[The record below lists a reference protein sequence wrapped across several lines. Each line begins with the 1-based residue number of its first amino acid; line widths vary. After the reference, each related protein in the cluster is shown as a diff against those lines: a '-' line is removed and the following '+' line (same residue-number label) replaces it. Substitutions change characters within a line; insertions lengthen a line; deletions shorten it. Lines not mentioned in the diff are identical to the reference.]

1 MRKTISILILLCAV
15 FGTAQQDYRTWLRGK
30 VLYQDSSVVAA
41 NILNTN
47 SEQATITDD
56 NGEFAI
62 EVKLGDEL
70 IISSVQYEI
79 RALIITKE
87 ILQRNRLVV
96 DVNEKIQALD
106 EVVVSPTRPEK
117 FLDLQEEEFK
127 KFDYTSDK
135 STRVENEI
143 LRKNQLYEGVDF
155 VNIFKLM
162 YKALRKKESDD
173 GSASTYAPSD
183 VIRQIYPDAFF
194 TEKLNVSQDQIGL
207 FLEFIDDRLEAKD
220 LLKKE
225 NEFQLMD
232 FLIKQSEKFAR
243 TQ

>member
-1 MRKTISILILLCAV
+1 MSRLLAFLFFLATTLS
-15 FGTAQQDYRTWLRGK
+15 FGQNDYRTWLRGK
-30 VLYQDSSVVAA
+30 VLYQDSSVIAA

-47 SEQATITDD
+47 SKKATITDD
-56 NGEFAI
+56 NGEYAI

-70 IISSVQYEI
+70 IFTSLQYEI
-79 RALIITKE
+79 RAVIISKE

-96 DVNEKIQALD
+96 DVREKITVLD
-106 EVVVSPTRPEK
+106 EVVVSPTRPEA

-127 KFDYTSDK
+127 KVDYLDDK
-135 STRVENEI
+135 STRIENEI
-143 LRKNQLYEGVDF
+143 LRKNELYNGVDF

-162 YKALRKKESDD
+162 YKTLRKKDSDD
-173 GSASTYAPSD
+173 GGGSTYAPSD

-194 TEKLNVSQDQIGL
+194 TEELNVPPDQTGL

-232 FLIKQSEKFAR
+232 FLIKQSEKFAKA
-243 TQ
+243 Q

>member
-1 MRKTISILILLCAV
+1 MRKTISILILLFAV

-47 SEQATITDD
+47 SDQATITDD

-79 RALIITKE
+79 RVLIITKE

-96 DVNEKIQALD
+96 DVNEKIQVLD

-162 YKALRKKESDD
+162 YKALRKKNSDD
-173 GSASTYAPSD
+173 QIGSSYAPSD

-194 TEKLNVSQDQIGL
+194 SEELHIPQGQISL

>member
-96 DVNEKIQALD
+96 DVNEKIQVLD

-232 FLIKQSEKFAR
+232 FLIKQSEKFAK

>member
-1 MRKTISILILLCAV
+1 MRKTISILILLSAV

-232 FLIKQSEKFAR
+232 FLIKQSEKFAK

>member
-1 MRKTISILILLCAV
+1 MRKKISILILLCAV

-79 RALIITKE
+79 RVLIITKE

-96 DVNEKIQALD
+96 DVNEKIQVLD

-162 YKALRKKESDD
+162 YKALRKKNSDGQI
-173 GSASTYAPSD
+173 GSSYAPSD

-194 TEKLNVSQDQIGL
+194 SEELHIPQGQIGL

-243 TQ
+243 AQ

>member
-1 MRKTISILILLCAV
+1 MRKTISILILLFAV

-79 RALIITKE
+79 RVLIITKE

-96 DVNEKIQALD
+96 DVNEKIQFLD

-162 YKALRKKESDD
+162 YKALRKKNSEDQS
-173 GSASTYAPSD
+173 GSAYAPSD

-194 TEKLNVSQDQIGL
+194 SEELHIPQGQIGL

-243 TQ
+243 AQ

>member
-1 MRKTISILILLCAV
+1 MSRLLAFLFFLATTLS
-15 FGTAQQDYRTWLRGK
+15 FGQNDYRTWLRGK
-30 VLYQDSSVVAA
+30 VLYQDSSVIAA

-47 SEQATITDD
+47 SKKATITDD
-56 NGEFAI
+56 NGEYAI

-70 IISSVQYEI
+70 IFTSLQYEI
-79 RALIITKE
+79 RAVIISKE

-96 DVNEKIQALD
+96 DVREKITVLD
-106 EVVVSPTRPEK
+106 EVVVSPTRPEA

-127 KFDYTSDK
+127 KVDYLDDK
-135 STRVENEI
+135 STRIENEI
-143 LRKNQLYEGVDF
+143 LRKNELYNGVDF

-162 YKALRKKESDD
+162 YKALRKKDSDD
-173 GSASTYAPSD
+173 GGGSTYAPSD

-194 TEKLNVSQDQIGL
+194 TEELNVSPDQIGL
-207 FLEFIDDRLEAKD
+207 FLEFVDDRLEAKD

-232 FLIKQSEKFAR
+232 FLIKQSEKFAKA
-243 TQ
+243 Q

>member
-1 MRKTISILILLCAV
+1 M
-15 FGTAQQDYRTWLRGK
+15 
-30 VLYQDSSVVAA
+30 
-41 NILNTN
+41 
-47 SEQATITDD
+47 
-56 NGEFAI
+56 
-62 EVKLGDEL
+62 
-70 IISSVQYEI
+70 
-79 RALIITKE
+79 
-87 ILQRNRLVV
+87 VV
-96 DVNEKIQALD
+96 DVNEKIQVLD

-135 STRVENEI
+135 STRVKNEI

-162 YKALRKKESDD
+162 YKALRKNNSDD
-173 GSASTYAPSD
+173 QIGSSYAPSD

-194 TEKLNVSQDQIGL
+194 SEELHIPQGQIGL

>member
-1 MRKTISILILLCAV
+1 MRKTITILILFCV
-15 FGTAQQDYRTWLRGK
+15 FFGTAQQDYRTWLRGK
-30 VLYQDSSVVAA
+30 VLYQDISVVAA

-47 SEQATITDD
+47 SDQATITDD
-56 NGEFAI
+56 NGEFLI

-79 RALIITKE
+79 RALIINKE

-96 DVNEKIQALD
+96 DVNEKVQVLD

-135 STRVENEI
+135 STRVDNEI

-155 VNIFKLM
+155 VNIFRLM
-162 YKALRKKESDD
+162 YKALRKKNSKD
-173 GSASTYAPSD
+173 GTASNYAPSD
-183 VIRQIYPDAFF
+183 VIRQIYSDTFF
-194 TEKLNVSQDQIGL
+194 SEELHIPPAQIGL
-207 FLEFIDDRLEAKD
+207 FLEFIDDRLDAKD

-232 FLIKQSEKFAR
+232 FLIKQSEKFAKA
-243 TQ
+243 Q

>member
-1 MRKTISILILLCAV
+1 MQKAIPILALFCVV
-15 FGTAQQDYRTWLRGK
+15 FATAQQDYRTWLRGK

-96 DVNEKIQALD
+96 DVNEKIQVLD

-127 KFDYTSDK
+127 KIDYTSDK
-135 STRVENEI
+135 STRVDNEI

-162 YKALRKKESDD
+162 YKALRKKDSDD
-173 GSASTYAPSD
+173 GGGSAYAPSD

-194 TEKLNVSQDQIGL
+194 AEELQIPPDQIGL

-232 FLIKQSEKFAR
+232 FLIKQSEKFAKA
-243 TQ
+243 Q

>member
-1 MRKTISILILLCAV
+1 MRKSITLLLLFTAV
-15 FGTAQQDYRTWLRGK
+15 IAAAQQDYRTWLRGK

-47 SEQATITDD
+47 SENATITDD
-56 NGEFAI
+56 NGEFTI

-79 RALIITKE
+79 RAIIITKD

-96 DVNEKIQALD
+96 DVNEKITALD

-135 STRVENEI
+135 STQVENEI

-162 YKALRKKESDD
+162 YKSLRKKKVDEGDEFI
-173 GSASTYAPSD
+173 YAPSD

-194 TEKLNVSQDQIGL
+194 TTQLNIPADKIGL
-207 FLEFIDDRLEAKD
+207 FLEYIDGRLQTKY

-232 FLIKQSEKFAR
+232 FLIKQSEKFAK
-243 TQ
+243 TE

>member
-1 MRKTISILILLCAV
+1 MKKGIHVLALFCVV
-15 FGTAQQDYRTWLRGK
+15 FATAQQDYRTWLRGK
-30 VLYQDSSVVAA
+30 VLYQDSNVISA

-62 EVKLGDEL
+62 EVKLRDEL

-96 DVNEKIQALD
+96 DVNEKIRVLD

-127 KFDYTSDK
+127 KFDYNSDK
-135 STRVENEI
+135 STRVDNEI

-162 YKALRKKESDD
+162 YKALRKKDSKEGS
-173 GSASTYAPSD
+173 GSAFAPSD

-194 TEKLNVSQDQIGL
+194 TEELNVSQDQIGL
-207 FLEFIDDRLEAKD
+207 FLEFIDDRLETKD

-243 TQ
+243 SQ

>member
-1 MRKTISILILLCAV
+1 MQKAISILALFCVV
-15 FGTAQQDYRTWLRGK
+15 FATAQQDYRTWLRGK

-79 RALIITKE
+79 RALIITKD

-96 DVNEKIQALD
+96 DVNEKIQVLD

-135 STRVENEI
+135 STRVDNEI

-162 YKALRKKESDD
+162 YKALRKKDSDD
-173 GSASTYAPSD
+173 GSGSTYAPSD

-194 TEKLNVSQDQIGL
+194 TEELNVSQDQIGL

-232 FLIKQSEKFAR
+232 FLIKQSEKFAK

>member
-96 DVNEKIQALD
+96 DVNEKIQVLD

-135 STRVENEI
+135 STRVDNEI

-162 YKALRKKESDD
+162 YKALRKKDSDD
-173 GSASTYAPSD
+173 GYDSTFAPSD

-194 TEKLNVSQDQIGL
+194 TEELKIPPDQIGL

>member
-1 MRKTISILILLCAV
+1 MKKGIHVLALFCVV
-15 FGTAQQDYRTWLRGK
+15 FATAQQDYRTWLRGK
-30 VLYQDSSVVAA
+30 VLYQDSNVISA

-62 EVKLGDEL
+62 EVKLRDEL

-96 DVNEKIQALD
+96 DVNEKIRVLD

-127 KFDYTSDK
+127 KFDYNSDK
-135 STRVENEI
+135 STRVDNEI

-162 YKALRKKESDD
+162 YKALRKKDSKEGS
-173 GSASTYAPSD
+173 GSAFSPSD

-194 TEKLNVSQDQIGL
+194 TEELNVSQDQIGL
-207 FLEFIDDRLEAKD
+207 FLEFIDDRLETKD

-243 TQ
+243 SQ

>member
-1 MRKTISILILLCAV
+1 MSRLLAFLFFLATTLS
-15 FGTAQQDYRTWLRGK
+15 FGQNDYRTWLRGK
-30 VLYQDSSVVAA
+30 VLYQDSSVIAA

-47 SEQATITDD
+47 SKKATITDD
-56 NGEFAI
+56 NGEYAI

-70 IISSVQYEI
+70 IFTSLQYEI
-79 RALIITKE
+79 RAVIISKE

-96 DVNEKIQALD
+96 DVREKITVLD
-106 EVVVSPTRPEK
+106 EVVVSPTRPEA

-127 KFDYTSDK
+127 KVDYLDDK
-135 STRVENEI
+135 STRIENEI
-143 LRKNQLYEGVDF
+143 LRKNELYNGVDF
-155 VNIFKLM
+155 INIFKLM
-162 YKALRKKESDD
+162 YKALLKKDSDD
-173 GSASTYAPSD
+173 GGGSTYAPSD

-194 TEKLNVSQDQIGL
+194 TEELNVSPDQIGL

-232 FLIKQSEKFAR
+232 FLIKQSEKFAKA
-243 TQ
+243 Q

>member
-15 FGTAQQDYRTWLRGK
+15 FGTAQNDYRTWLRGK

-135 STRVENEI
+135 STRVDNEI

-162 YKALRKKESDD
+162 YKALRKKDSDD
-173 GSASTYAPSD
+173 GDDSTFAPSD

-194 TEKLNVSQDQIGL
+194 TEELNVPQDQIGL

>member
-1 MRKTISILILLCAV
+1 MQKAIPILALFCVV
-15 FGTAQQDYRTWLRGK
+15 FATAQQDYRTWLRGK
-30 VLYQDSSVVAA
+30 VLYQDSSVIAA

-96 DVNEKIQALD
+96 DVNEKIQVLD

-135 STRVENEI
+135 STRVDNEI

-162 YKALRKKESDD
+162 YKALRKKDSDD
-173 GSASTYAPSD
+173 GDDSTFAPSD

-194 TEKLNVSQDQIGL
+194 SEELHISPDQIGL

-243 TQ
+243 AQ

>member
-79 RALIITKE
+79 RVLIITKE

-96 DVNEKIQALD
+96 DVNEKIQVLD

-162 YKALRKKESDD
+162 YKALRKKNSDD
-173 GSASTYAPSD
+173 QIGSSYAPSD

-194 TEKLNVSQDQIGL
+194 SEELHIPQGQIGL

>member
-1 MRKTISILILLCAV
+1 MRKSITLLLLFNTV
-15 FGTAQQDYRTWLRGK
+15 FAAAQQDYRTWLRGK

-47 SEQATITDD
+47 SENATITDD
-56 NGEFAI
+56 IGEFEI

-70 IISSVQYEI
+70 IISSIQYEI
-79 RALIITKE
+79 RAIIITKD

-96 DVNEKIQALD
+96 DVNEKITVLD

-135 STRVENEI
+135 STRIENEI

-162 YKALRKKESDD
+162 YKSFRKKKAYEGDKF
-173 GSASTYAPSD
+173 TYAPSD
-183 VIRQIYPDAFF
+183 VIRQIYSDAFF
-194 TEKLNVSQDQIGL
+194 TTKLNIPPDKIGL
-207 FLEFIDDRLEAKD
+207 FLEYIDGRLQTKD
-220 LLKKE
+220 LIKKE

-232 FLIKQSEKFAR
+232 FLIKQSEKFAK

>member
-1 MRKTISILILLCAV
+1 MQKAIPILAIFCVV
-15 FGTAQQDYRTWLRGK
+15 FATAQQDYRTWLRGK

>member
-1 MRKTISILILLCAV
+1 MRKTISILILLFAV

-79 RALIITKE
+79 RVLIITKE

-96 DVNEKIQALD
+96 DVNEKIQVLD

-162 YKALRKKESDD
+162 YKALRKKNSDD
-173 GSASTYAPSD
+173 QSGSAYAPSD

-194 TEKLNVSQDQIGL
+194 SEELHIPQGQIGL